1 MAATPRVTEDLKFPI
16 PGCFRIT
23 KFKILTMV
31 KKEPIIL
38 FSFTAEWL
46 SNSK

>member
-1 MAATPRVTEDLKFPI
+1 MAATPIVPEDLKFPI

-23 KFKILTMV
+23 KVMILIIV
-31 KKEPIIL
+31 RKEPLIL
-38 FSFTAEWL
+38 FSFSAEWL

>member
-1 MAATPRVTEDLKFPI
+1 MAATPTVPEDLKLPI

-23 KFKILTMV
+23 TVKILIMV
-31 KKEPIIL
+31 LKEPLIL
-38 FSFTAEWL
+38 FSFSAEWL

>member
-1 MAATPRVTEDLKFPI
+1 MAATPTVPEDLKFPI

-23 KFKILTMV
+23 KVMILIMV
-31 KKEPIIL
+31 KKEPLIL
-38 FSFTAEWL
+38 FSFSAEWL